1 MNNLEGELQ
10 KVDTLL
16 EHQDYKKALEILEEI
31 HQENKK
37 SDIVEQKLIKA
48 LFSYAFYLT
57 DEIVARDEE
66 AVELFHKIL
75 DIEPQNYK
83 ALYNLGI
90 TYDNLNRPKKALEYL
105 KKALEVNPNH
115 KYSYYN
121 IGLIYE
127 NQDEPEK
134 ALNFYNRALK
144 IDPNFLYARHA
155 RNAVRNI
162 IDHQESSTKKD
173 FSKVRKKLQSYG
185 LNFDNIEKLRSLLE
199 MSNKVRLK
207 MIQELLALEKDTLL
221 DLLLYLG
228 KNYNFKMDGDFLVVN
243 KKGLKRLLEDL

>member
-1 MNNLEGELQ
+1 MNNLERELQ

-16 EHQDYKKALEILEEI
+16 KHQDYKKALEILEEL
-31 HQENKK
+31 HQENIK
-37 SDIVEQKLIKA
+37 SNIVEQKLIKA

-57 DEIVARDEE
+57 DEIIAKDDE
-66 AVELFHKIL
+66 AVVLFHKIL
-75 DIEPQNYK
+75 DIEPENYK

-90 TYDNLNRPKKALEYL
+90 TYDNLDKPKKALEYL
-105 KKALEVNPNH
+105 KKALEINPNH

-127 NQDEPEK
+127 NQGEPVK
-134 ALNFYNRALK
+134 ALEFYNRALQ
-144 IDPNFLYARHA
+144 IDPKFLYARNA

-162 IDHQESSTKKD
+162 LDHQESSKKMD

-185 LNFDNIEKLRSLLE
+185 LTFDKIEKLKSLLE
-199 MSNKVRLK
+199 MSNKVRLN
-207 MIQELLALEKDTLL
+207 MIQDVIGLEKERLL

>member
-10 KVDTLL
+10 KVDELL
-16 EHQDYKKALEILEEI
+16 KHQDYKEALNILEELYSN
-31 HQENKK
+31 NKK
-37 SDIVEQKLIKA
+37 SSIVKQKFVKV

-57 DEIVARDEE
+57 DEIISRDQE

-75 DIEPQNYK
+75 DMEPNNYK

-90 TYDNLNRPKKALEYL
+90 TYDNLDRPKKALEYL

-127 NQDEPEK
+127 DQSEPEK
-134 ALNFYNRALK
+134 ALEFYSRALE
-144 IDPNFLYARHA
+144 IDPDFLYARNA
-155 RNAVRNI
+155 RNAVRAT
-162 IDHQESSTKKD
+162 IDNQDSTKMKD
-173 FSKVRKKLQSYG
+173 FSKVRKKLHSYG
-185 LNFDNIEKLRSLLE
+185 LTFDNIEKIRTL
-199 MSNKVRLK
+199 LK
-207 MIQELLALEKDTLL
+207 MSDKIRINMIQDALSLEKDKLL

-228 KNYNFKMDGDFLVVN
+228 KNYNFKIDGDFLVVD
-243 KKGLKRLLEDL
+243 KKGLKRFLEDL

>member
-1 MNNLEGELQ
+1 MNNLERELQ

-16 EHQDYKKALEILEEI
+16 EHQDYKKALEILEEL
-31 HQENKK
+31 HQGNIESN
-37 SDIVEQKLIKA
+37 IVEEKLIKA

-57 DEIVARDEE
+57 DEIIAKDDE
-66 AVELFHKIL
+66 AVDLFHKIL
-75 DIEPQNYK
+75 DIEPENYK

-90 TYDNLNRPKKALEYL
+90 TYDNLDKPKKALEYL
-105 KKALEVNPNH
+105 KKALEINPNH

-127 NQDEPEK
+127 NQDEPVK
-134 ALNFYNRALK
+134 ALEFYNRALQ
-144 IDPNFLYARHA
+144 IDPKFLYAQHA

-162 IDHQESSTKKD
+162 LDHQESSKKKD

-185 LNFDNIEKLRSLLE
+185 LNFDNIEKLKSLLE
-199 MSNKVRLK
+199 MSNKIRLN
-207 MIQELLALEKDTLL
+207 MIQDVIGLERERLL

-243 KKGLKRLLEDL
+243 KKGLKRLLGDV